1 MRKKIRLGLGLLL
14 TAAVVAAAAG
24 CGGNQTWVNSKSDQ
38 TACVYD
44 GAPHHGQTLILQIP
58 AGGHSKQV
66 DNRDEIVYI
75 PTSNRFFMASTDGNV
90 RDPLAPEFYKGHARG
105 GVAIDVQG
113 QIRFRFNAAKA
124 CDWYAKHG
132 RRNLGD
138 RSDLGF
144 NVRGAAQADTGW
156 ARFLA
161 ENFGVTM
168 QSVVSA
174 ESNSYDWQKLVYN
187 FPENADTNGNLPKS
201 AKTKGTPEQI
211 AYGVALGKVFTQYL
225 KANLGDNYFCGVDT
239 DLTGQGDDATCPPMY
254 FEVTDISTEDPSLMK
269 SREQTQA
276 LAQQLANEQQQAT
289 IQQQHAS
296 SLINSAKQKEQLLEA
311 QAANAEM
318 QAEIDNAK
326 CIALAKVGDSCDG
339 TRPAPIVGAAPSGK

>member
-1 MRKKIRLGLGLLL
+1 MMRKLRLGVGIVI
-14 TAAVVAAAAG
+14 AAGFAVLAAG
-24 CGGNQTWVNSKSDQ
+24 CGHSQWVNSKSDQ

-44 GAPHHGQTLILQIP
+44 GQPHHGQTLILQIP
-58 AGGHSKQV
+58 PGGHSKQV
-66 DNRDEIVYI
+66 DNRDEVVFL
-75 PTSNRFFMASTDGNV
+75 PTSNRFFMASKDGNV
-90 RDPLAPEFYKGHARG
+90 RDPLAPDFYKGHAKG

-113 QIRFRFNAAKA
+113 QIRFRFNIAKA

-144 NVRGAAQADTGW
+144 NVRGPQQADTGW

-187 FPENADTNGNLPKS
+187 FPENADTNGDLPKD
-201 AKTKGTPEQI
+201 AKAKGTPEQI
-211 AYGVALGKVFTQYL
+211 AYGVALGKVFTNYL
-225 KANLGDNYFCGVDT
+225 KANLGDDYFCGVDA
-239 DLTGQGDDATCPPMY
+239 DLTGPGDNSACPPMY

-276 LAQQLANEQQQAT
+276 LAQQLQNEQQQAS
-289 IQQQHAS
+289 IQQQHAA
-296 SLINSAKQKEQLLEA
+296 SLIYSAKQKQKLLEA

-326 CIALAKVGDSCDG
+326 CIALAKVGDDCTG
-339 TRPAPIVGAAPSGK
+339 NRPSPIVGASSGK